1 MSWSRGKDAE
11 NLGKFAYECLDW
23 NGNLYRREGGF
34 ASAQE
39 ADRAAETAEREMT
52 LRQNAAEWYDFEGPF
67 GQGDAPVEM
76 SDDDILR
83 ELFDKD

>member
-1 MSWSRGKDAE
+1 VSWSRGKDICHP
-11 NLGKFAYECLDW
+11 GKYAYECFDW
-23 NGNLYRREGGF
+23 SGGLYRREGGF
-34 ASAQE
+34 ATAQE
-39 ADRAAETAEREMT
+39 ADRAAEMTEREMT
-52 LRQNAAEWYDFEGPF
+52 MRQNANDWYDFEGPF